1 MQHTAVQHNL
11 LSAKCRWMV
20 LAVLLS
26 AGALAGPVIAYATT
40 IYSYIDEQGNPR
52 FSDSMDN
59 IPEKYRAK
67 VKTHEQ
73 AAPQERPLS
82 ALEQVKAVV
91 SSSAALVKE
100 KTGELLQ
107 GAGVSLP
114 SAAAK
119 PGTASP
125 SPGMN
130 TSQSQILNYAG
141 AAAIVRALRERDVSG
156 LGQYIDMALF
166 DTVAALTMHQAAG
179 YFQTGKV
186 PTRQGNSSGGI
197 MMPYETFKCA
207 DGHLI
212 VACGNNSQWQALCKA
227 LARDDLAA
235 DPRFASRHR
244 LERAVVCG
252 AGQLSCAGR

>member
-141 AAAIVRALRERDVSG
+141 AAAIA
-156 LGQYIDMALF
+156 
-166 DTVAALTMHQAAG
+166 VAM
-179 YFQTGKV
+179 
-186 PTRQGNSSGGI
+186 
-197 MMPYETFKCA
+197 
-207 DGHLI
+207 LI
-212 VACGNNSQWQALCKA
+212 ASFTLLLVINILQWWSAH
-227 LARDDLAA
+227 
-235 DPRFASRHR
+235 RFR
-244 LERAVVCG
+244 G
-252 AGQLSCAGR
+252 ANA